1 MIIFNYHNSNAEYMS
16 IKISQINQKQNINF
30 RANAK
35 TYSNIVSKVDSLSNS
50 NRFKQNYQFVEKIL
64 EASQQIVFPQ
74 NFTFEKNQFILYK
87 NVFPTSVF
95 KGYEVYV
102 NNLPLKGNQSM
113 LDMGCGCGVIG
124 ITALKKYKLNNVV
137 CADINGIAVKNTRR
151 NVHLNNL
158 DNQVTVVQSN
168 LFSNID
174 KNQRFDLIFWNPP
187 YFDGE
192 KKNGSILYKS
202 MYDKDYKNIKKFI
215 IEGQAYL
222 NKNGKIM
229 LGFSSSKF
237 PLEWA
242 RSLIKEIGYDIE
254 IYHQE
259 TDVYGNTQEVLNII
273 KTI

>member
-1 MIIFNYHNSNAEYMS
+1 MS

-35 TYSNIVSKVDSLSNS
+35 IYSNIVSKVDSLSNS
-50 NRFKQNYQFVEKIL
+50 NQFKQNYQFVEKIL
-64 EASQQIVFPQ
+64 EASQQTVFPQ

-87 NVFPTSVF
+87 NVFPSSVF
-95 KGYEVYV
+95 NGYEVYV
-102 NNLPLKGNQSM
+102 NNLPLKENQSM

-137 CADINGIAVKNTRR
+137 CADINGFAVKNTRR

-222 NKNGKIM
+222 NKNGKITQRSDDRWI
-229 LGFSSSKF
+229 GAGADPQFCRHGRGSQKNSSN
-237 PLEWA
+237 
-242 RSLIKEIGYDIE
+242 RSHPYCGAGTGAHRHFLDGLYP
-254 IYHQE
+254 Q
-259 TDVYGNTQEVLNII
+259 G
-273 KTI
+273 